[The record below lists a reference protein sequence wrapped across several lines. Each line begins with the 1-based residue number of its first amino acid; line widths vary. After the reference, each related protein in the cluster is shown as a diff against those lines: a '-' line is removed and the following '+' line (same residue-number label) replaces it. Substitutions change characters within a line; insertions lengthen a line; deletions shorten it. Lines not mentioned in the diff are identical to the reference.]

1 MAGFHF
7 GTVKTGEIGVLKKD
21 IVFSGDV
28 LNTTARIQ
36 GLCNNY
42 RVDILISEHLKNKMN
57 IEAEFQIQSH
67 GINELRGRN
76 KAIELFSVQLR

>member
-28 LNTTARIQ
+28 LNTIARIQ

-76 KAIELFSVQLR
+76 EAIELFSVQLR